1 MRPRTPAQRGFS
13 LLETLV
19 ALAILALS
27 LGVIYQAQANSVRG
41 VANSL
46 GLQRALLH
54 AQSLLA
60 EHTGPQPKPAPDPAL
75 APAPAPVLREG
86 ELPDATRWR
95 LERQPVTLPPMLPDG
110 APVALARVDL
120 QLEWGD
126 TAQPRRLALSTLDR
140 P

>member
-1 MRPRTPAQRGFS
+1 MRPSTPAQRGFS

-60 EHTGPQPKPAPDPAL
+60 EHTGPKPDPA
-75 APAPAPVLREG
+75 PVPVLREG

-110 APVALARVDL
+110 APVALVRVDL